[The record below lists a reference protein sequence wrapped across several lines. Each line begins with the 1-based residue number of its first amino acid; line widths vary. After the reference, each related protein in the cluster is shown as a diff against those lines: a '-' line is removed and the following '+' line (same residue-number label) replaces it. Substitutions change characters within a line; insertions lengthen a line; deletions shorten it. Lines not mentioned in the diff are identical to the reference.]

1 MPEVFPLANYGL
13 PALNSWQVA
22 EITNDLEPK
31 DVIRTQRDVSSLILA
46 AIQEEPEG
54 KAAGT
59 NPLANLRHYDGLRS
73 KYNLWD
79 KAVQRNLAT
88 VGLLK
93 LDKLYKHNNLDELQT
108 KHWNRYCSKAD
119 RTLIYNVVMST
130 LTPEARDTAEREDC
144 TTPQGP
150 TFLRRHK
157 TRGVGEGVKGG
168 EPPRPPDTP

>member
-59 NPLANLRHYDGLRS
+59 NPLANLRHYDGLMSGVR
-73 KYNLWD
+73 D
-79 KAVQRNLAT
+79 R
-88 VGLLK
+88 
-93 LDKLYKHNNLDELQT
+93 LDVSAHL
-108 KHWNRYCSKAD
+108 
-119 RTLIYNVVMST
+119 
-130 LTPEARDTAEREDC
+130 
-144 TTPQGP
+144 
-150 TFLRRHK
+150 
-157 TRGVGEGVKGG
+157 
-168 EPPRPPDTP
+168 PPN